1 MDEYLK
7 DELESLRDL
16 YITATPRQRRNII
29 EQRINNPKALPNLF
43 VTRIAAIESLARTLV
58 MNSQA
63 KTKTELR
70 EIYQN
75 KYRFRKVENMIR
87 EYLRINGFG
96 AAPDVF
102 GEESWKVFRI
112 AVEYRNLLVHECTY
126 LASQKFEPMN
136 QAIEH
141 VLNTLTKLAK
151 LKVKK

>member
-1 MDEYLK
+1 M
-7 DELESLRDL
+7 
-16 YITATPRQRRNII
+16 
-29 EQRINNPKALPNLF
+29 
-43 VTRIAAIESLARTLV
+43 TRIAAIESLARTLV

-126 LASQKFEPMN
+126 LGPQKFEPMN